1 MSGLFRRLARHA
13 TGQPVATV
21 HAMARLPFQA
31 PPPVVPMDDGAGALL
46 APGDTTDSP
55 AGRVSAVAT
64 GDRTAPPRHDAPRRP
79 AVPTRTPADVRT
91 VADSSEPTEAQRRVP
106 APTHAPQ
113 TAGRLPDPPPAA
125 QSTPVRQPPH
135 LAGAGDDVWSAPSVS
150 PERLLDRT
158 APATLTTSAT
168 RGASPH
174 RAEGSTSPGNSTP
187 DALPEPLLPAH
198 AGSVAPRTTEPARST
213 PVAAEPTEVH
223 VHIGRIDVTA
233 VQAPAPPRRPA
244 RSAQAPMSLDAYL
257 AKRQR
262 SPS

>member
-31 PPPVVPMDDGAGALL
+31 PPPVLPTDDGAGALL
-46 APGDTTDSP
+46 ATGDTTDSP
-55 AGRVSAVAT
+55 ASRVSAVASR
-64 GDRTAPPRHDAPRRP
+64 DRVAPPRHDAPRRP
-79 AVPTRTPADVRT
+79 AVQTRTPADVRT
-91 VADSSEPTEAQRRVP
+91 VADSSEPTEAQRLVP
-106 APTHAPQ
+106 APTNAPQ
-113 TAGRLPDPPPAA
+113 TAGRLSDPPPAA
-125 QSTPVRQPPH
+125 QPTPVRQYPH
-135 LAGAGDDVWSAPSVS
+135 PADAGDDAWSAPSAT
-150 PERLLDRT
+150 PERLLDLA
-158 APATLTTSAT
+158 APVTLATSAP

-174 RAEGSTSPGNSTP
+174 RAEGSTPAGSPTP

-198 AGSVAPRTTEPARST
+198 AATVAPRTTEPVRPT

-233 VQAPAPPRRPA
+233 VHAPAPAKRPV
-244 RSAQAPMSLDAYL
+244 RSGQTPMSLDAYL